1 MNSNIPDYEPI
12 SLRGSGAF
20 GYVIEAYDRIHDARV
35 AIKRT
40 HKVGT
45 KLSRE
50 YEILSELKD
59 CSYIVKL
66 MDTFYSVND
75 DGKVIQNLVFEYVTR
90 SLEVYMEE
98 YRRKKKY
105 IPLEKIK
112 QVSRQLLEGLDYCHK
127 KNIVH
132 RDLKPENV
140 LFTQDDQVKICDFG
154 SSKCIKKGT
163 TSTPYIVSRYYR
175 APELILGKTDYNE
188 KIDIFA
194 AGCII
199 AELFTLTPLFPGKT
213 EGLQIF
219 EHMCVLGNPGREY
232 FSKFGLQNNFV
243 DYFDSVKI
251 NGVEKFDELINED
264 RYYDK
269 NEAKN
274 AANLILNMLN
284 WDINKRF
291 SAEQCLKHPF
301 LCTPKKREI
310 LIPNGKENIMQ

>member
-1 MNSNIPDYEPI
+1 MDTNVPDYEPI

-20 GYVIEAYDRIHDARV
+20 GYVIEAYDRVHDIRV

-59 CSYIVKL
+59 CNYIVKL
-66 MDTFYSVND
+66 LDTFYSVND

-90 SLEVYMEE
+90 SLETYMEE
-98 YRRKKKY
+98 FRKKAKH
-105 IPLEKIK
+105 IPIEKIK
-112 QVSRQLLEGLDYCHK
+112 QISKQLLLGLEFCHK

-140 LFTQDDQVKICDFG
+140 LFTQDEQVKICDFG
-154 SSKCIKKGT
+154 SSKCIKNNS

-175 APELILGKTDYNE
+175 APELILGKTDYNS

-219 EHMCVLGNPGREY
+219 EHMCILGNPGREY
-232 FSKFGLQNNFV
+232 FSKFRIQKNYV
-243 DYFDSVKI
+243 DYFTNIKI
-251 NGVEKFDELINED
+251 SEFKSFEKLLNED
-264 RYYDK
+264 SFYSSEDVK
-269 NEAKN
+269 D
-274 AANLILNMLN
+274 AADLIMHMLS
-284 WDINKRF
+284 WDIDKRF
-291 SAEQCLKHPF
+291 SAEECLNHHFFK
-301 LCTPKKREI
+301 E
-310 LIPNGKENIMQ
+310 KENLNQ